1 MLLTLDRQPSWQ
13 STTLGNLFVDGQ
25 YECATLED
33 QVRHAAKVPGETAIP
48 AGRYRVRITW
58 SPRFQRPMPL
68 IEDIPGYDGVRIHP
82 GNTAADTEGCLL
94 VGDRVVDATRIA
106 DSRVAFERLYA
117 KIEAAPECWIDIR
130 DAPDATAEL

>member
-1 MLLTLDRQPSWQ
+1 MLLTLLRQPSWR
-13 STTLGNLFVDGQ
+13 STTLGQLFDDDGQ
-25 YECATLED
+25 LLCYTLED

-106 DSRVAFERLYA
+106 DSRVAFERLYP
-117 KIEAAPECWIDIR
+117 KIAAAPECWIEVK
-130 DAPDATAEL
+130 DAE

>member
-25 YECATLED
+25 YECVTLED

-48 AGRYRVRITW
+48 AGRYEVVIVP
-58 SPRFQRPMPL
+58 SPRFKRPMPRLLDVPGFSGVL
-68 IEDIPGYDGVRIHP
+68 IHT
-82 GNTAADTEGCLL
+82 GNSADDTAGCVIL
-94 VGDRVVDATRIA
+94 GDRVVDATRIA

-117 KIEAAPECWIDIR
+117 KIAAAPECWIEVK
-130 DAPDATAEL
+130 DAE